1 MVVENTKTSA
11 KGTILALTP
20 LLPERHSQR
29 DFFIPDM
36 FDNLP
41 VKDDMA
47 SMESPFFTLSTKPD
61 HRVLEYVNGNKS
73 VKVLPSGQG
82 LPTIFDKDVLL
93 YCGSQVMERINK
105 GDIPPKTLRISVHDF
120 MVATNRVTDGHA
132 YKRFKQCLQRLRS
145 CTVETT
151 VKTGRTKQIKGFGL
165 IESYEYLESEH
176 IKRRII
182 GVEIT
187 LSDWFYNSLIAK
199 EVLTIDRDYFR
210 LRKPIER
217 RVYEIARKHCG
228 NKTSWG
234 ITLNTLYAKSGA
246 LSDIKH
252 FRAAV
257 KKLAEHDHLPEY
269 HVSYSRENDMVTFGK
284 RGAVGDAIANDAQPD
299 FFSDTSTADAIPQ
312 QIHPTLLDD
321 VRDVVGVG
329 ADYYVLWAQFRDYN
343 IKKGA
348 QLDSVRGS
356 FIGFCKMK
364 AAKAMRA

>member
-1 MVVENTKTSA
+1 M
-11 KGTILALTP
+11 ALTP

-47 SMESPFFTLSTKPD
+47 SMENPFFTLSTKPD
-61 HRVLEYVNGNKS
+61 KRILEFHSGEKS
-73 VKVLPSGQG
+73 VKVVPSLLGLPS
-82 LPTIFDKDVLL
+82 IFDKDVLL

-105 GDIPPKTLRISVHDF
+105 GEIPPKTLRISIHDF
-120 MVATNRVTDGHA
+120 LIATNRGINGNA
-132 YKRFKQCLQRLRS
+132 YDRFENSLLRLAG
-145 CTVETT
+145 CVVETT
-151 VKTGRTKQIKGFGL
+151 IKTGRTEQVHGFGL
-165 IESYEYLESEH
+165 IESYGYLKNNH
-176 IKRRII
+176 VKRRIV

-228 NKTSWG
+228 NKAEWDIALS
-234 ITLNTLYAKSGA
+234 TLYAKSGA

-257 KKLAEHDHLPEY
+257 KLLAEHDHLPEY
-269 HVSYSRENDMVTFGK
+269 HVRFNRESDMVTFGK
-284 RGAVGDAIANDAQPD
+284 RGAISDAIANDAQAHLFDISGASLP
-299 FFSDTSTADAIPQ
+299 SQIP
-312 QIHPTLLDD
+312 HNLLED
-321 VRDVVGVG
+321 VRDVVGIG
-329 ADYYVLWAQFRDYN
+329 LDYYDLWHQYIN
-343 IKKGA
+343 W
-348 QLDSVRGS
+348 SGS
-356 FIGFCKMK
+356 QNAKNARAGFIGFCRKK
-364 AAKAMRA
+364 AGKAMRS

>member
-1 MVVENTKTSA
+1 M
-11 KGTILALTP
+11 ALTP

-29 DFFIPDM
+29 DFFIPEM

-47 SMESPFFTLSTKPD
+47 SMENPLFTLSTKPD
-61 HRVLEYVNGNKS
+61 KRILEFSNGKKS
-73 VKVLPSGQG
+73 VKVVPSVLGLPS
-82 LPTIFDKDVLL
+82 IFDKDVLL
-93 YCGSQVMERINK
+93 YCGSQVMERVNK
-105 GDIPPKTLRISVHDF
+105 GEIPPKTLRISVHDF
-120 MVATNRVTDGHA
+120 LIATNRGINGNA
-132 YKRFKQCLQRLRS
+132 YDRFENSLLRLAG
-145 CTVETT
+145 CVVETNI
-151 VKTGRTKQIKGFGL
+151 KTGNTEEKKGFGL
-165 IESYEYLESEH
+165 IADYAFLKNEH
-176 IKRRII
+176 AKRRII

-228 NKTSWG
+228 NKISWD
-234 ITLNTLYAKSGA
+234 IALNTLYVKSGA

-284 RGAVGDAIANDAQPD
+284 RGAVADAIANDSQPD
-299 FFSDTSTADAIPQ
+299 FFSDTSTADAIPH

-321 VRDVVGVG
+321 VRNVVGVG
-329 ADYYVLWAQFRDYN
+329 ADYYVLWAEFRDYN

-364 AAKAMRA
+364 TGKAMRA

>member
-1 MVVENTKTSA
+1 MT
-11 KGTILALTP
+11 LTP
-20 LLPERHSQR
+20 LLPDRHPTR
-29 DFFIPDM
+29 DFFIADI

-41 VKDDMA
+41 FKDDMA

-61 HRVLEYVNGNKS
+61 TRILTYENGNKS
-73 VKVLPSGQG
+73 VKVTPSALG
-82 LPTIFDKDVLL
+82 LPTIFDKDILL
-93 YCGSQVMERINK
+93 YCASQVMERINK
-105 GDIPPKTLRISVHDF
+105 GEIPSKTLRLSTHDL
-120 MVATNRVTDGHA
+120 MVATNRVTNGPA
-132 YKRFKQCLQRLRS
+132 YKRMEQSLIRLRS
-145 CTVETT
+145 CTVTT
-151 VKTGRTKQIKGFGL
+151 TIQTGHTRQVEGFGL
-165 IESYEYLESEH
+165 IDSFGFLESERV
-176 IKRRII
+176 KDRKI
-182 GVEIT
+182 GLQIT
-187 LSDWFYNSLIAK
+187 LSDWFYNSLIAR
-199 EVLTIDRDYFR
+199 EVLTINRDYFR

-228 NKTSWG
+228 NKATWG
-234 ITLNTLYAKSGA
+234 IALDKLYAKSGA

-269 HVSYSRENDMVTFGK
+269 HVNYSRENDIVTFGK
-284 RGAVGDAIANDAQPD
+284 RGAVADAIANDSQPD
-299 FFSDTSTADAIPQ
+299 FFSDTSTADAIPH

-329 ADYYVLWAQFRDYN
+329 ADYYALWAQFRDYN

-364 AAKAMRA
+364 TSKAMRT